1 LILGCDK
8 GGKYDSSGSSTT
20 SASKKC
26 NCPFKIRATPSTD
39 GSGWKVHV
47 KCGVH
52 NHGLP
57 DQYAGHP
64 RKARLT
70 ADETKRV
77 EDLTKC
83 KVAPRNIVLDL
94 KRQNPESVV
103 DAKLIYR
110 KRNMLQK
117 QERGHRTEMQHLLQW
132 LDDAK
137 YVTWNRRKDDGSD
150 VLSDIFWAHPESIK
164 LLNLFPIV
172 LVMDCTYK
180 TNKYR
185 QPLLQIIGITSTD
198 LTFAVGF
205 SYMESEKTDNYRWA
219 LDKLKELFSKQDIF
233 PQVILTDRELA
244 LMNAIEIV
252 FPHSVN
258 MLCTWHIN
266 KNVNARMAVHV
277 PKDMRELLQ
286 NLWYNVVSSQNEVEF
301 QQRLNELDQACVNS
315 SKFVDYINNIWLT
328 PHKERFVHA
337 WTNKVMHLGNT
348 TTNRY
353 DYVYLYSVI
362 FLFFIF
368 AFK

>member
-1 LILGCDK
+1 MAQTGNADQMLVDTTNIFTTDEKFNTRDAVLEWARKVGDANKVSIIITRSDTKNGLRGRNDKLILGCDK

-47 KCGVH
+47 QCGVH

-103 DAKLIYR
+103 DAKIIYR

-117 QERGHRTEMQHLLQW
+117 QERGHSTEMQHLLQW

-137 YVTWNRRKDDGSD
+137 FVTWNRRTPNRYNVILVTLGKPSKTFFPMMTSYSASARFFCIGYVGGNHWVQVNMKQGFPLPD
-150 VLSDIFWAHPESIK
+150 VMPEWKKYCSSEASSWISNLNGRLQYWE
-164 LLNLFPIV
+164 LLNP
-172 LVMDCTYK
+172 
-180 TNKYR
+180 
-185 QPLLQIIGITSTD
+185 P
-198 LTFAVGF
+198 
-205 SYMESEKTDNYRWA
+205 
-219 LDKLKELFSKQDIF
+219 
-233 PQVILTDRELA
+233 VI
-244 LMNAIEIV
+244 
-252 FPHSVN
+252 PPVN
-258 MLCTWHIN
+258 PV
-266 KNVNARMAVHV
+266 NVH
-277 PKDMRELLQ
+277 D
-286 NLWYNVVSSQNEVEF
+286 
-301 QQRLNELDQACVNS
+301 D
-315 SKFVDYINNIWLT
+315 
-328 PHKERFVHA
+328 
-337 WTNKVMHLGNT
+337 
-348 TTNRY
+348 
-353 DYVYLYSVI
+353 
-362 FLFFIF
+362 
-368 AFK
+368 